1 MKKTNSIDPVWEEI
15 FSTREWGQYPS
26 ENIIRFVARNYYNKD
41 RKSIKILDFGCGGGA
56 HTWYLAREGFD
67 VYAFDGSP
75 SAVDSTK
82 KKLMK
87 DGLDADVRV
96 MDGCDIEYADDYF
109 DAVIDSA
116 CIYAN
121 TLMHIEKMYE
131 DIYRVLKNEGKLLT
145 TAFSSETTGYG
156 TGEEIEKNTYENI
169 TIGSLSGRGK
179 VHFWNDDELKDLLS
193 NIGFKN
199 VKQDYEIY
207 SNGEDIVKLL
217 VVSGEK

>member
-1 MKKTNSIDPVWEEI
+1 MKNISIDPVWEEI

-26 ENIIRFVARNYYNKD
+26 ENIIRFVARNYYKKERDN
-41 RKSIKILDFGCGGGA
+41 IKILDFGCGGGA

-67 VYAFDGSP
+67 TYAFDGSP
-75 SAVDSTK
+75 SAVESTR
-82 KKLMK
+82 KKLIK
-87 DGLDADVRV
+87 DSLNADVRV
-96 MDGCDIEYADDYF
+96 MDGCDLEYESNYF

-121 TLMHIEKMYE
+121 TLNHIENMYK
-131 DIYRVLKNEGKLLT
+131 DIYRILKTGGKLLT

-156 TGEEIEKNTYENI
+156 TGKEIEKNTYENI
-169 TIGSLSGRGK
+169 TRGSLSGRGK
-179 VHFWNDDELKDLLS
+179 VHFWNDDELMKLLS
-193 NIGFKN
+193 YVGFKN
-199 VKQDYEIY
+199 VRQDYEIY